1 MARSTPVQLVEKA
14 VQSFEQQSKSHRR
27 APSSHPRVITIS
39 RQLGSGGRRVAQQL
53 GETLG
58 WPVWDREILDVVAN
72 QSNMRY
78 QARMFEALDEK
89 AQSSI
94 NALADSLLG
103 SVDRNVYLHLLPRAV
118 LIIAQ
123 NDGIIL
129 GRGAHLLLPAALRV
143 RVVASLDT
151 RVRNLMQYEG
161 LTEETARRQML
172 VSDQERESFIRLLA
186 SRLRPRPA
194 AGDLESHYD
203 LVINTDTFGIAG
215 SANMILEAAD
225 LKLGMKAA
233 A

>member
-14 VQSFEQQSKSHRR
+14 VQSLEQESRRHRGV
-27 APSSHPRVITIS
+27 PTSHPRVITIS
-39 RQLGSGGRRVAQQL
+39 RQLGSGGRRIALQL
-53 GETLG
+53 GEKLG
-58 WPVWDREILDVVAN
+58 WPVWDREILDLVAN
-72 QSNMRY
+72 QSTMRF

-94 NALADSLLG
+94 NVLADSLLG
-103 SVDRNVYLHLLPRAV
+103 SVDRNVYMHLLPRAI

-123 NDGIIL
+123 NDGIVL
-129 GRGAHLLLPAALRV
+129 GRGAHLLLPSALRV
-143 RVVASLDT
+143 RVVAPLDT

-161 LTEETARRQML
+161 ITEETARRRML
-172 VSDQERESFIRLLA
+172 VSDQERESFIRHLA

-203 LVINTDTFGIAG
+203 LVINTDTFGIEG

-225 LKLGMKAA
+225 MKLEMRTAA
-233 A
+233 